1 MEKKTQPILPGLQFD
16 APGTQLNSHYPMAAP
31 LLSPMAARP
40 LSRRS
45 EARPQVISPI
55 TSDRGRANSAEA
67 EQILQAPCGLD
78 PSSAYCLPEE
88 LSPGLVFGREPPPS
102 LLITAAA
109 EHRQHLQQPHKAPRF
124 FTGNSNSLHERKRI
138 HESGGEGFP
147 HHYPTQAEDEF
158 NDLDLLFRILLAALK
173 KPREVEGGKGL
184 LQRMP
189 VQPKTA
195 TVPEEFHS
203 KFGKLF
209 GQGCHPPWLQMTL
222 PQRGTRLHSF
232 LFTKFSLDKKMKCM
246 LPRPGSPKKPRN
258 EACWLKFWLSD
269 AELTSVVAETM
280 EEYGHMC
287 D

>member
-1 MEKKTQPILPGLQFD
+1 MYKRQ
-16 APGTQLNSHYPMAAP
+16 A
-31 LLSPMAARP
+31 
-40 LSRRS
+40 SRG
-45 EARPQVISPI
+45 PI
-55 TSDRGRANSAEA
+55 TLQQIRTAEDNTEAAQLLQGLVPVPHSAGHEIVLAEDNTGA
-67 EQILQAPCGLD
+67 EQIMHALV
-78 PSSAYCLPEE
+78 PE
-88 LSPGLVFGREPPPS
+88 PHAARAGGDAVRG
-102 LLITAAA
+102 LLIMAAA
-109 EHRQHLQQPHKAPRF
+109 GQRKHKFLASRLQTDNSKSLQERQ
-124 FTGNSNSLHERKRI
+124 RI
-138 HESGGEGFP
+138 HELEGAPAEPGGEGFE
-147 HHYPTQAEDEF
+147 HHIPTQTTDEF
-158 NDLDLLFRILLAALK
+158 NDLHVLFRVLSRALK

-232 LFTKFSLDKKMKCM
+232 LFTKFSLDKTMNFM
-246 LPRPGSPKKPRN
+246 LPRHDRDMKPRN
-258 EACWLKFWLSD
+258 EACWREFWLSD

-280 EEYGHMC
+280 EEYGRMC